1 MKIKL
6 LLSADL
12 TDKMMKKANE
22 GLQKQCMEK
31 DEVALAYCLA
41 NLGVAVLNSG
51 MVSILKELHCKGGE
65 KKKSMK
71 IPASGCQVYKRTHY
85 SIVDVSC
92 QRLAVLTSLC

>member
-12 TDKMMKKANE
+12 TDKMMLKANE

-65 KKKSMK
+65 KKKAWK
-71 IPASGCQVYKRTHY
+71 FLQAGVKFTKEPI
-85 SIVDVSC
+85 I
-92 QRLAVLTSLC
+92 RLWMFHARDWLF